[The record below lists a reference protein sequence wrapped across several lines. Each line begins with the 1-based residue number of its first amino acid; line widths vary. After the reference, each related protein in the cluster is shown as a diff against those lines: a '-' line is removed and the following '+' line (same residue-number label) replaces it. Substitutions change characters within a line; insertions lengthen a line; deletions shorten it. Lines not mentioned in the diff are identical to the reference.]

1 MVLHKGKFENDFE
14 NYGVDIMVKYRDRE
28 PLQRLTAHHQ
38 VQYDSSS
45 MRGAARCPPHMPN
58 RVKIKFCQRVPE

>member
-38 VQYDSSS
+38 VQYD
-45 MRGAARCPPHMPN
+45 
-58 RVKIKFCQRVPE
+58 KIFRQQD